1 MQVEDN
7 LINQSTSQRSILE
20 IRKRYIHGQYKH
32 VVKRCLQY
40 IHFSYLIDPKYIS
53 KIRKKI
59 ILWKQPVMS
68 ACSDVWVSQS
78 PCYVY
83 MYLVWILYLKVS
95 VQAIVLKEKVTTHC
109 IHQGQTKV
117 ITPSPYTH
125 STQMTLSLSLYKV
138 MSDIGDVHTDQNTN

>member
-1 MQVEDN
+1 MLAVHVFF
-7 LINQSTSQRSILE
+7 LLKRSQ
-20 IRKRYIHGQYKH
+20 
-32 VVKRCLQY
+32 
-40 IHFSYLIDPKYIS
+40 IDFKDEE
-53 KIRKKI
+53 KI

-125 STQMTLSLSLYKV
+125 STQMTLSLSLHKV
-138 MSDIGDVHTDQNTN
+138 SSELGDVHTDQNTNKKVHLNTYHLTNSMSFYTVDK